1 MKVLVTGAN
10 GLLATNIIKLLL
22 ETNEE
27 VIGFLR
33 NKNSFALPDHKNLR
47 LVEGDITV
55 PSSYIHL
62 LSSVDCIIHAAALT
76 AQNIIEYNVYDT
88 VNNKATKKLYEDAIK
103 NKVKHF
109 IYISTANCFGY
120 GSLEEPGNETIPI
133 KAPFSKSLYAKSKLA
148 GQDNILEIAQNEK
161 TTKLVIL
168 NPTFMIGA
176 YDTKPSSGRLVLS
189 AYKKRVIFYPPGG
202 KSFINV
208 SDAAIAVINAISFGK
223 HRQSYI
229 LSGKNLSYLDFY
241 KKVTSQLHQKSKFIP
256 IPKYA
261 LYAVGC
267 FGNALRFFNIQT
279 DISLTNV
286 KTLCVNNYYSNRKA
300 VHELKLPKNPI
311 EDGITEAIQWFKLK

>member
-22 ETNEE
+22 ESDEE

-33 NKNSFALPDHKNLR
+33 NKNNFALPDHRSLR
-47 LVEGDITV
+47 LVEGDITK
-55 PSSYIHL
+55 PSTYRHL
-62 LSSVDCIIHAAALT
+62 LSSVDCIIHVAALT
-76 AQNIIEYNVYDT
+76 GQNIIDYAKYDA
-88 VNNKATKKLYEDAIK
+88 VNNIATKEIYEGAIE
-103 NKVKHF
+103 NKVEQF
-109 IYISTANCFGY
+109 IYVSTANCFGY
-120 GSLEEPGNETIPI
+120 GSLAEPGDESIAI
-133 KAPFSKSLYAKSKLA
+133 RAPFSKSLYAKSKLA
-148 GQDNILEIAQNEK
+148 GQNNLLEIAKNEE

-208 SDAAIAVINAISFGK
+208 KDAAVAVINAIRLGK
-223 HRQSYI
+223 HRQYYI
-229 LSGKNLSYLDFY
+229 LSGENLSYLDFY
-241 KKVTSQLHQKSKFIP
+241 KKVTLQLHQKSFFIP
-256 IPKYA
+256 IPKYV

-267 FGNALRFFNIQT
+267 FGNMLRFFKIQT
-279 DISLTNV
+279 DISITNV

-300 VHELKLPKNPI
+300 VDQLKLPKNPI
-311 EDGITEAIQWFKLK
+311 EHGIDEAIEWFKLK